1 MPSSSR
7 SAVQLRAMLRK
18 NVILIKR
25 NRRDVLA
32 ETLWP
37 IVFLFLLVLMRKAI
51 PNKVN
56 EEVLVSCVFDRV

>member
-1 MPSSSR
+1 
-7 SAVQLRAMLRK
+7 MLRK